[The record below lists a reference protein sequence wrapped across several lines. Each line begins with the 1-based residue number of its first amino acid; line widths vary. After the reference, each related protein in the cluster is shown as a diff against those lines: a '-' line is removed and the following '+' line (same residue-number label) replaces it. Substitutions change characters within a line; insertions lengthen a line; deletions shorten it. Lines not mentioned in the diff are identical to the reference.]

1 MLMASMQRECLPG
14 YLKRPSTRARP
25 SDEGLST
32 TPLCRLLIVEDDP
45 KMQYLLPLVPDA
57 STGALAFAVALA
69 VGVPAAAWVGR
80 LRSRGVRVAYTRKL
94 FHVAIF
100 SAAAAVHAQLG
111 LPGTMVFGS
120 VVAGMVLVAVA
131 RGDGFPFYEA
141 MARDRD
147 RPRRSLFIVVPMITT
162 AVGGL
167 ASSLIS
173 GPFAVV
179 GYLAAGWGDAVG
191 EPAGARWGRREYRVP
206 SLAGVPAIRT
216 LEGSVAVFL
225 VATLGSGVGL
235 ASLDLGWQ
243 AVWGALVCGAAA
255 ALVEAASNHGLD
267 NLTVQL
273 VPSILAAW
281 LFG

>member
-1 MLMASMQRECLPG
+1 MVS
-14 YLKRPSTRARP
+14 
-25 SDEGLST
+25 
-32 TPLCRLLIVEDDP
+32 V
-45 KMQYLLPLVPDA
+45 DA
-57 STGALAFAVALA
+57 SALCEENSRENLE
-69 VGVPAAAWVGR
+69 GR
-80 LRSRGVRVAYTRKL
+80 RDDLLTTSNRV
-94 FHVAIF
+94 
-100 SAAAAVHAQLG
+100 
-111 LPGTMVFGS
+111 
-120 VVAGMVLVAVA
+120 
-131 RGDGFPFYEA
+131 EA

-255 ALVEAASNHGLD
+255 ALVEAASNQDTDERALIVMLGS
-267 NLTVQL
+267 
-273 VPSILAAW
+273 SILA
-281 LFG
+281 GE